1 MENTK
6 TNCYNQ
12 MSELESNLI
21 QYKNDYPI
29 SFNQIIYNNHRII
42 WMILLLFVV
51 INIIPYIV
59 YLTDNSGDIFM
70 DYFVLCAL
78 IPIVKT
84 TISLIKNRE
93 KSKEEQYL
101 PTIQNIR
108 QQLIEYEQ
116 YPDIKNYL
124 KQFDETYKK
133 VCEKK
138 SKIKSKA
145 YKLKQILIIIATT
158 IVVGNALYFLLNFR
172 DDQNP
177 IAYLERNFPID
188 NKTTFITIKCLNDKA
203 NPIELLLSLDQK
215 NNVTANFKTTKRYPE
230 NLRLTITDQNGNPV
244 MEFPD
249 VNWPANSQ
257 PEAAIINHD
266 YYDKKIYYKP
276 VYKLL
281 TYLQTHQDSIFY
293 TIEQIE

>member
-1 MENTK
+1 
-6 TNCYNQ
+6 

-21 QYKNDYPI
+21 QYRNDYPI

-158 IVVGNALYFLLNFR
+158 IVVGNALYFFLNFR

-215 NNVTANFKTTKRYPE
+215 NNVTANFKTTKRHPE

-257 PEAAIINHD
+257 PETAIINHD

-293 TIEQIE
+293 TIEQTE